1 MVYRHFGF
9 YRSGAARNFRL
20 AAPFMILAC
29 IGCGGGKEPP
39 KDRTTV
45 TGTVTLNGQPLP
57 GGTIYFE
64 SAGGIGTSMIIGDG
78 GKYST
83 DRAPIGMNRVTIE
96 TQSLQYG
103 NTAAYVKIPTKYGD
117 AMTSGLTA
125 DVKAG
130 DNVDMNFS
138 LEK

>member
-1 MVYRHFGF
+1 MVYRIFGI
-9 YRSGAARNFRL
+9 YRSRAACHFRL
-20 AAPFMILAC
+20 GVPFILLAS

-45 TGTVTLNGQPLP
+45 SGTVTLNGQPLP

-64 SAGGIGTSMIIGDG
+64 SAGAIGTSMIIGAG

-83 DRAPIGMNRVTIE
+83 DRAPIGTNRVTIE

-117 AMTSGLTA
+117 AMTSGLSA

>member
-1 MVYRHFGF
+1 MVYRHLEI
-9 YRSGAARNFRL
+9 YRSRTARIYGL
-20 AAPFMILAC
+20 AAPLILLAS

-45 TGTVTLNGQPLP
+45 SGTVTLNGQPLP

-64 SAGGIGTSMIIGDG
+64 SAEGTGTSMIIGAD

-83 DRAPIGMNRVTIE
+83 DRAPIGANRVTVE

-125 DVKAG
+125 EVKAG
-130 DNVDMNFS
+130 DNADINFS
-138 LEK
+138 LDK